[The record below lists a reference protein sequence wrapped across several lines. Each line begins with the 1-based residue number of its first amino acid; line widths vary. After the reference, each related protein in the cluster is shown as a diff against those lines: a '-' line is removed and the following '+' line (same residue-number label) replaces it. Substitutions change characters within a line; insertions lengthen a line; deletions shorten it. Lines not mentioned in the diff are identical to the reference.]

1 MASFFFDKKALATG
15 RLPRSLVPAHTRI
28 MRPPVLIAREILGPK
43 AGRRTE
49 HLVTVDVNTVPMT
62 RHGFFFVWR
71 HNCRAPGRQTQDQSS
86 IGCDTCDATAHRTSA
101 ALL

>member
-15 RLPRSLVPAHTRI
+15 RLPRSLIPAHRRM
-28 MRPPVLIAREILGPK
+28 MRPAVLIAREILG
-43 AGRRTE
+43 AESGWRTE
-49 HLVTVDVNTVPMT
+49 HLVAVDVNPVPMT
-62 RHGFFFVWR
+62 GHEFFFVRR

-86 IGCDTCDATAHRTSA
+86 IGSDTCDATAYRASA